1 MTQCDAN
8 FLSIM
13 HRSVPASIILEAVK
27 LRLAPL
33 LRDEGFTLH
42 GTDFC
47 LQARESTGLV
57 NVKSSLQNTSSFSRF
72 TLILGRYFPAIDAV
86 MARVW
91 TESGAESWS
100 PKIYNCQL
108 RRRIGE
114 LFPPHG
120 DFWWE
125 VTPTS
130 DANELAA
137 KLADTWQQYGG
148 PWMKRTSTLR
158 EAVMDL
164 EAQNLYWP
172 AAAGRLALG
181 EREEASRL
189 VKADLE
195 SLKREDGHPAI
206 AAFVERS
213 LKEIQDWCARHELE
227 M

>member
-1 MTQCDAN
+1 
-8 FLSIM
+8 M
-13 HRSVPASIILEAVK
+13 HRSVPASIIAEAVK
-27 LRLAPL
+27 LGLAPL
-33 LRDEGFTLH
+33 LRDEGFRKRR
-42 GTDFC
+42 TDFY
-47 LQARESTGLV
+47 LHTEESTGLV
-57 NVKSSLQNTSSFSRF
+57 SIHSSRRNSSCFSRF
-72 TLILGRYFPAIDAV
+72 TLNLGRYFPALEAA
-86 MARVW
+86 MAEVW
-91 TESGAESWS
+91 TLPGAEPWN
-100 PKIYNCQL
+100 PKIYDCQL

-114 LFPPHG
+114 LFPPYG

-125 VTPTS
+125 ATLTS

-158 EAVMDL
+158 GAVMDL
-164 EAQNLYWP
+164 EAQYLYWP
-172 AAAGRLALG
+172 AAAGRLMLG

-189 VKADLE
+189 AKADVE
-195 SLKREDGHPAI
+195 SLKWEGAQHPAM